1 MSEECSCT
9 GYSLGTRIPDFTI
22 ETYEPEKGDFGKIS
36 LSSLKKSKKWAIL
49 FFYPAD
55 FTFV

>member
-1 MSEECSCT
+1 MTEECIGA
-9 GYSLGTRIPDFTI
+9 GYIVGTEIPDFTI
-22 ETYEPEKGDFGKIS
+22 ETYEPEKGDFSSIS
-36 LSSLKKSKKWAIL
+36 FASLKKSKKWTIL